1 MKTKMTIP
9 GIVAALLLGLGC
21 AKKSF
26 QPAGA
31 LPPLNASGTYY
42 ARETLYSGTCPSMAA
57 RKERFLVQVEQPPNA
72 RTLRITVNGHP
83 YEARISAEG
92 EFSTTALVVPSG
104 QMTTMTTSIGG
115 RFTRTGFTS
124 RVAIKTVER
133 ITAAR
138 PGEPTTRACEYQLRW
153 EAEKQ

>member
-1 MKTKMTIP
+1 MTTKMTIP
-9 GIVAALLLGLGC
+9 GIGAALLLGLGC

-26 QPAGA
+26 EPAGSVPA
-31 LPPLNASGTYY
+31 LNASGTYY
-42 ARETLYSGTCPSMAA
+42 ARETLYSSTCPGIAA
-57 RKERFLVQVEQPPNA
+57 RKERFVVEVQQPPNA
-72 RTLRITVNGHP
+72 RTLKIIVSGLP

-92 EFSTTALVVPSG
+92 EFSTTALTVPRG
-104 QMTTMTTSIGG
+104 RLTTTTGIGG

-124 RVAIKTVER
+124 RVAIKTVET

-138 PGEPTTRACEYQLRW
+138 PGEPTSRICDYQLRW

>member
-1 MKTKMTIP
+1 MKS
-9 GIVAALLLGLGC
+9 AAVFHGTFAVLLLGAGC

-42 ARETLYSGTCPSMAA
+42 ARETLYSGTCPSMVA

-72 RTLRITVNGHP
+72 RTLRITVNGLP
-83 YEARISAEG
+83 YEARMGAEG

-104 QMTTMTTSIGG
+104 QITTMTTSIGG

-124 RVAIKTVER
+124 RVVIKTVER
-133 ITAAR
+133 VTTAR